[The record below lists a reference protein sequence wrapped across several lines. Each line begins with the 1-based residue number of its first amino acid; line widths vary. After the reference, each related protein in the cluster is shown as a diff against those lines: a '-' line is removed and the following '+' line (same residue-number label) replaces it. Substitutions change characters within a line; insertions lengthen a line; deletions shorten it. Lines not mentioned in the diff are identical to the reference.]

1 MSVFYLKQ
9 LMTETFASVEQ
20 EVSST
25 GEPHQEILEL
35 LGSFRQKNHEGYI
48 PTVVINNNSGNNRN
62 SATIVFNN
70 GEPFTNKDIKNL
82 QCIFKK

>member
-1 MSVFYLKQ
+1 
-9 LMTETFASVEQ
+9 MTETFASVEQ

-25 GEPHQEILEL
+25 EPHQEILEL

-82 QCIFKK
+82 QCIFKKMKMIFVIH